1 MNARAQPNMLA
12 ATRCLL
18 AWRYHEAIG
27 SHSSTA
33 DFELTVLPAAAGAI
47 LVALLE
53 ESKSNEALS
62 PYHKDRLYRGVSFG
76 NPLIIH
82 EIVED
87 LDEEKLLLAWTLI
100 EVIARLDAA
109 TQPRATVSMLWKI
122 STPNLRAISCVGERA
137 LAQSLSEHFSLTPK
151 WSSRVVGALI
161 GHKTGWGRVEALLQV
176 LTPRAT
182 VIARELCECE
192 QFPYHF
198 FWPW

>member
-1 MNARAQPNMLA
+1 M
-12 ATRCLL
+12 
-18 AWRYHEAIG
+18 
-27 SHSSTA
+27 
-33 DFELTVLPAAAGAI
+33 
-47 LVALLE
+47 ALLE

-122 STPNLRAISCVGERA
+122 SAPNLRAISCIGERA

>member
-1 MNARAQPNMLA
+1 M
-12 ATRCLL
+12 
-18 AWRYHEAIG
+18 
-27 SHSSTA
+27 
-33 DFELTVLPAAAGAI
+33 
-47 LVALLE
+47 ALLE

-122 STPNLRAISCVGERA
+122 SAPNLRAISCVGERA

-198 FWPW
+198 FGRGSHTLFLLTQ

>member
-62 PYHKDRLYRGVSFG
+62 PYHKDRFISRRLLFG

-100 EVIARLDAA
+100 EFIARLDAA

-122 STPNLRAISCVGERA
+122 SAPYLCTISCVGERA

-151 WSSRVVGALI
+151 WSLRVVGALI

-176 LTPRAT
+176 LTPRANSH
-182 VIARELCECE
+182 C
-192 QFPYHF
+192 P
-198 FWPW
+198 

>member
-1 MNARAQPNMLA
+1 M
-12 ATRCLL
+12 
-18 AWRYHEAIG
+18 
-27 SHSSTA
+27 
-33 DFELTVLPAAAGAI
+33 
-47 LVALLE
+47 ALLE

-122 STPNLRAISCVGERA
+122 SAPCSERA
-137 LAQSLSEHFSLTPK
+137 P
-151 WSSRVVGALI
+151 
-161 GHKTGWGRVEALLQV
+161 
-176 LTPRAT
+176 
-182 VIARELCECE
+182 
-192 QFPYHF
+192 
-198 FWPW
+198 

>member
-1 MNARAQPNMLA
+1 M
-12 ATRCLL
+12 
-18 AWRYHEAIG
+18 
-27 SHSSTA
+27 
-33 DFELTVLPAAAGAI
+33 
-47 LVALLE
+47 ALLE

-76 NPLIIH
+76 NPQIIH

-109 TQPRATVSMLWKI
+109 TQPRANVSMEWKI
-122 STPNLRAISCVGERA
+122 SSSNLRAISCVGERA

-161 GHKTGWGRVEALLQV
+161 GHKTGWGRVDALLQV

-182 VIARELCECE
+182 VIARELRECE

-198 FWPW
+198 LWPWYSYLVSSHTIDSEPRNWL

>member
-1 MNARAQPNMLA
+1 MLA

-33 DFELTVLPAAAGAI
+33 DFELTVLPAAAGGI

-76 NPLIIH
+76 NPQIIH

-87 LDEEKLLLAWTLI
+87 LDEEKLLSYLHGLSLKSLQGWTLP
-100 EVIARLDAA
+100 L
-109 TQPRATVSMLWKI
+109 
-122 STPNLRAISCVGERA
+122 NLA
-137 LAQSLSEHFSLTPK
+137 LPCQWNGK
-151 WSSRVVGALI
+151 
-161 GHKTGWGRVEALLQV
+161 
-176 LTPRAT
+176 
-182 VIARELCECE
+182 
-192 QFPYHF
+192 
-198 FWPW
+198 